1 MRWAIFAACFI
12 LQLAWGDL
20 LGIQGRSPD
29 LLLLG
34 ILWAAAPLAPWGAAL
49 FGFAAGLAA
58 DLTGALDPLGAAAL
72 AGTSAGFFASLFLH
86 PALRLPLWRTLLR
99 LALILGPLD
108 LFLAHVRYSG
118 MDYDAW
124 DITLRLAL
132 PVWLYTVALGVLL
145 SWLWGGRR
153 GDQRR

>member
-1 MRWAIFAACFI
+1 MRWAFFIVCFI

-34 ILWAAAPLAPWGAAL
+34 ILWAAAPLPPWIGAL
-49 FGFAAGLAA
+49 VGFFAGLAA
-58 DLTGALDPLGAAAL
+58 DLAGALDPLGAAAL

-86 PALRLPLWRTLLR
+86 PALRLPWWRALLR
-99 LALILGPLD
+99 LALILAPLE
-108 LFLAHVRYSG
+108 LFLSHVRFGG
-118 MDYDAW
+118 MDYRAW

-132 PVWLYTVALGVLL
+132 PVWLYTLALGFLL
-145 SWLWGGRR
+145 SWLWGGR
-153 GDQRR
+153 GDPRR